1 MRGLT
6 CATSALLAL
15 LLCIC
20 ATTSHAASP
29 RHVAYDPSVL
39 SSEAR
44 ILQLFN
50 HWRRL
55 HHKNYTFPDGTSE
68 KYTRFK
74 IFRNNLFY
82 IHGHDS
88 NPLRTYTLGLNRFAD
103 LTLAEFKAKHLGLSP
118 SSPRIRM
125 LSGEQLQPCST
136 RDLPNSVDWRLQ
148 GAVTPVKDQGQCGSC
163 WAFSSTGA
171 IEGAYAINTGKLVS
185 LSEQELVSCAH
196 SNNGCNGGLM
206 DPAFEWVM
214 RNGGIN
220 TEENY
225 PYVSTRGRTKLCN
238 WLLRREKA
246 VTINGY
252 EDVRPNDEDALLCAV
267 AKQPVSVAINAGTQ
281 DFQLYVDGIFS
292 GSCSDDPDD
301 LDHAVLVVGYG
312 SEHGK
317 DYWIVKNSWSEAW
330 GKGGYVHIERSSGHV
345 HGVCGI
351 HSIPSYPIIKQNS
364 PPSSSDI

>member
-1 MRGLT
+1 MARLT
-6 CATSALLAL
+6 SCAALLLLLAL
-15 LLCIC
+15 FCVL
-20 ATTSHAASP
+20 ATTSAA
-29 RHVAYDPSVL
+29 RHVDYDPSVL
-39 SSEAR
+39 SSESR

-50 HWRRL
+50 HWMRF
-55 HHKNYTFPDGTSE
+55 HHKNYTFSDGRSE

-74 IFRNNLFY
+74 IFRDNLFY
-82 IHGHDS
+82 IHLHNSD
-88 NPLRTYTLGLNRFAD
+88 PHRTHTLGLNRFAD
-103 LTLAEFKAKHLGLSP
+103 LTLAEFKAKHLGLNP
-118 SSPRIRM
+118 SPRIRM
-125 LSGEQLQPCST
+125 PSETQSQPCST
-136 RDLPNSVDWRLQ
+136 GDLPNSVNWRLH

-171 IEGAYAINTGKLVS
+171 IEGAYAINTKKLVS
-185 LSEQELVSCAH
+185 LSEQELVSCAR

-206 DPAFEWVM
+206 DLAFEWII

-220 TEENY
+220 TEGNY
-225 PYVSTRGRTKLCN
+225 PYSSARGRTKLCK
-238 WLLRREKA
+238 WLLRREKV
-246 VTINGY
+246 VTIDGY
-252 EDVRPNDEDALLCAV
+252 KDVMPNDEGALLCAV
-267 AKQPVSVAINAGTQ
+267 ANQPVSVAINAGTQ

-330 GKGGYVHIERSSGHV
+330 GKEGYVHIERSSEHS

-351 HSIPSYPIIKQNS
+351 HSIPSYPVIKRNS
-364 PPSSSDI
+364 FPSSSDI